1 MFFFNFYINGHAL
14 NATASSQKKKKKK
27 HPGETPMVPTVT
39 EAKLFH

>member
-14 NATASSQKKKKKK
+14 NATASSQKKKKK

>member
-1 MFFFNFYINGHAL
+1 MLLLLHR
-14 NATASSQKKKKKK
+14 KKKKK